1 MQQESSTTIYV
12 VRHGETQANA
22 DSIMQGHL
30 QFELN
35 AKGVGQAL
43 SLAEELKFIKFDA
56 IFSSDLLRAK
66 QTAEIIALEHKLVV
80 NTSHLIRERMLGKYQ
95 GKPRSL
101 HREENRVI
109 YQKLKQLTDQ
119 ERLSAQIADMETLES
134 VVSRTLVFFREI
146 GATYIG
152 GNVLVVTHGGIIRSL
167 LYHLGVGDLDRVFNA
182 SVENTGYIKILADGI
197 DFEMTRMVGVHF
209 DQQSEIG

>member
-152 GNVLVVTHGGIIRSL
+152 GNVLVVTHGGVIRSL